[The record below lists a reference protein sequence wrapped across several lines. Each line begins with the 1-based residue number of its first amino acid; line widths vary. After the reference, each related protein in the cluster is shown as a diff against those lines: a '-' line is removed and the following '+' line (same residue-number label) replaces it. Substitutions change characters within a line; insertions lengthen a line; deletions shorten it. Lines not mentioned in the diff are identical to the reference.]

1 MEITEVLKLADELIF
16 AKTGEHIDYLQK
28 AILEGTFQ
36 GRTYPEIAEATH
48 SSEGH
53 TRDIGSKLWQI
64 LSDGFGEDITKRN
77 FRAILKK
84 GKFCNFSPAIGRD
97 NVTVNNNLN
106 ICQERAKSPTETQ
119 NSQQTPKQLH
129 IDLGDAPEILTFF
142 DRTSELSTLENWI
155 THDRTRLIALLGIS
169 GIGKTTLSLSLI
181 DRIKTQF
188 DCVIYRSLRF
198 SPTLD
203 ATLTNLLQIF
213 SQTSEIPQNTETKI
227 SQILDYLR
235 KYRCL
240 IVLDDVQMLFSSRQL
255 AGQYKTGYEDYQ
267 LFFKLIA
274 EVCHQSCLILNS
286 WEKPREISRLE
297 KDDRPVRSIV
307 LSSLEVTAAQ
317 EILREQKLADEETW
331 STLIDIYQGNPLWLE
346 LTATLIRELFGGRVS
361 EFLQCEMPILDES
374 LQFQLS
380 LPFGRLTAAEL
391 AVMVYLANQSEP
403 VAVSQ
408 FFNKIPFSPSEIVNA
423 VRSLGSR
430 FLLDAREEEK
440 ITLFSLNPVLK
451 QYVKTLQTNG
461 NVH

>member
-1 MEITEVLKLADELIF
+1 MDIAEVLKLADELIF

-53 TRDIGSKLWQI
+53 TRDIGSELWQI
-64 LSDGFGEDITKRN
+64 FSEGLGEDITKRN
-77 FRAILKK
+77 FRAIIEKA
-84 GKFCNFSPAIGRD
+84 NFYNSPSAIGRD
-97 NVTVNNNLN
+97 HVTVNNVNV
-106 ICQERAKSPTETQ
+106 CQERARSPTEAQ
-119 NSQQTPKQLH
+119 NPQQTSTQLH
-129 IDLGDAPEILTFF
+129 IDLGDAPEIFKFF

-169 GIGKTTLSLSLI
+169 GIGKTTLSLRLI
-181 DRIKTQF
+181 DRIKSQF
-188 DCVIYRSLRF
+188 DYVIYRSLRF

-213 SQTSEIPQNTETKI
+213 SQKSEISQNIESKI
-227 SQILDYLR
+227 AQILDYLR

-240 IVLDDVQMLFSSRQL
+240 IVLDDVQMLFSSGQL

-286 WEKPREISRLE
+286 WEKPREIARLSKE
-297 KDDRPVRSIV
+297 YHPVRCFV
-307 LSSLEVTAAQ
+307 LGSLGVAAK
-317 EILREQKLADEETW
+317 EILNSQKLSDEQTW

-380 LPFGRLTAAEL
+380 QPFGRLTAAEL
-391 AVMVYLANQSEP
+391 AVMVYLANQAEP
-403 VAVSQ
+403 VAVSH
-408 FFNKIPFSPSEIVNA
+408 FFNKIPFASSEIVNA

-430 FLLDAREEEK
+430 FLLDAIEEEK
-440 ITLFSLNPVLK
+440 ITLFSLNPVMK
-451 QYVKTLQTNG
+451 QYVKTQYLSNRS
-461 NVH
+461 N